1 MIKKIVPKLEP
12 MGFYFLKFLKE
23 LELMVFCFCK
33 KIRNQIQQFIRTYE
47 PSKIGQNPFKVA
59 MKYKRMNMKTWLRII
74 ILPIND
80 KCDENQ

>member
-1 MIKKIVPKLEP
+1 
-12 MGFYFLKFLKE
+12 
-23 LELMVFCFCK
+23 
-33 KIRNQIQQFIRTYE
+33 
-47 PSKIGQNPFKVA
+47 